1 VLDQPRFFGWLWEW
15 REIPA
20 KRNGASQ
27 NDGRAKAQQNC
38 GSENHDGMVT
48 VAAKSHRQE
57 KDSKQQHSLRQD
69 PKSTSL
75 VSLEVTYQAQIAKW
89 LSMQPDFQFL
99 INPGGNQDLKNSL
112 MIGLRTAITF

>member
-1 VLDQPRFFGWLWEW
+1 VSICRADQPRFFRRLWEW

-27 NDGRAKAQQNC
+27 NDARAKAQQNC
-38 GSENHDGMVT
+38 ASENHDGMVT

-75 VSLEVTYQAQIAKW
+75 VKVCHFFASFSLAA
-89 LSMQPDFQFL
+89 LAAGRL
-99 INPGGNQDLKNSL
+99 
-112 MIGLRTAITF
+112 TACWSR